1 MSIQGEKIDRYVDM
15 INREISGYIDR
26 KIKNYVTLVHMR
38 SETDMVARP
47 FTHLSLLFAPPR
59 ITVSCCFVLPLIGQ
73 HVITNKLRGI
83 DRILPTFGE

>member
-38 SETDMVARP
+38 SETDMVVRN
-47 FTHLSLLFAPPR
+47 TL
-59 ITVSCCFVLPLIGQ
+59 VSNPQNV
-73 HVITNKLRGI
+73 
-83 DRILPTFGE
+83 